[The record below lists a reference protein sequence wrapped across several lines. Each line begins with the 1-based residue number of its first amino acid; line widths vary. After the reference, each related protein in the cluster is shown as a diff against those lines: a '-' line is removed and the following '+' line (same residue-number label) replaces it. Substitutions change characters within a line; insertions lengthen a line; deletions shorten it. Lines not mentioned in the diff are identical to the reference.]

1 MYSISRKNNK
11 KSNDTST
18 TGLNGPIWTR
28 LDYAGL
34 QEIGGDCEWYHK
46 DWLRWLL
53 FNSIIVAISFA
64 HQMKK
69 IYNFRPDIFNLS
81 IYTVI

>member
-11 KSNDTST
+11 KSNETST
-18 TGLNGPIWTR
+18 KGLNGPIWTR
-28 LDYAGL
+28 LHYTEL
-34 QEIGGDCEWYHK
+34 QEISGDCEWYHK

-53 FNSIIVAISFA
+53 FNSMIVAISSA